1 MNVVRNTCANS
12 CEQSG
17 LYSMKKK
24 TVFTV
29 ILITILIFSIFML
42 SACNQVPEEY
52 RIENFYGTYDK
63 PATDTYDVFIYHKSE
78 NIEEYI
84 SRSWDIVS
92 IDGSNFSYRSRFTN
106 EIVEDTYDPLIL
118 AEIKV
123 LIEKF
128 GSSVT
133 VEKKRIVLNDPNIV
147 IQYNKTQYYEDSE
160 YQTLALIQNK
170 DEVGCGRYID
180 IDDEKNVKVFCAFL
194 TSTAVDENGVE
205 FTIHVNKFFKK

>member
-1 MNVVRNTCANS
+1 
-12 CEQSG
+12 
-17 LYSMKKK
+17 MKNKF
-24 TVFTV
+24 VFT
-29 ILITILIFSIFML
+29 IFLATILIFSIFTF

-118 AEIKV
+118 AEIKSSM
-123 LIEKF
+123 EKI

-133 VEKKRIVLNDPNIV
+133 VDKKRIVLNDSNIV
-147 IQYNKTQYYEDSE
+147 IPYKKTLYYEDDGSLFL
-160 YQTLALIQNK
+160 YDDKT
-170 DEVGCGRYID
+170 DVGRGCYMD
-180 IDDEKNVKVFCAFL
+180 IDGEKNIKVFGTYL
-194 TSTAVDENGVE
+194 LSTAKNESDMD
-205 FTIHVNKFFKK
+205 FTIIVAKYYK

>member
-29 ILITILIFSIFML
+29 ILITISIFSIFML

-118 AEIKV
+118 AEIKSSM
-123 LIEKF
+123 EKI

-133 VEKKRIVLNDPNIV
+133 VDKKRIVLNDSNIV
-147 IQYNKTQYYEDSE
+147 IPYKKTRYIEDVDSL
-160 YQTLALIQNK
+160 YLYDDK
-170 DEVGCGRYID
+170 VDVGLGRYMD
-180 IDDEKNVKVFCAFL
+180 IDGEKNIKVFGTYL
-194 TSTAVDENGVE
+194 SSTAKNESGID
-205 FTIHVNKFFKK
+205 FTIIVAKYYK

>member
-1 MNVVRNTCANS
+1 
-12 CEQSG
+12 
-17 LYSMKKK
+17 MKNKF
-24 TVFTV
+24 VFT
-29 ILITILIFSIFML
+29 IFLATILIFSIFTF

-63 PATDTYDVFIYHKSE
+63 PATDTYEVQIYH
-78 NIEEYI
+78 IEENVENCT
-84 SRSWDIVS
+84 SRIWRILS
-92 IDGSNFSYRSRFTN
+92 IDGSNFSYRKPFTN
-106 EIVEDTYDPLIL
+106 EIVKDTYDPLIL

-180 IDDEKNVKVFCAFL
+180 IDDEKNIKVFGTYL
-194 TSTAVDENGVE
+194 SSTAKNESGID
-205 FTIHVNKFFKK
+205 FTIRVTRYYKSEGLILK

>member
-1 MNVVRNTCANS
+1 
-12 CEQSG
+12 
-17 LYSMKKK
+17 MKNKF
-24 TVFTV
+24 VFTV
-29 ILITILIFSIFML
+29 FLAAILIFSIFTF

-78 NIEEYI
+78 NIEETI

-92 IDGSNFSYRSRFTN
+92 IDGSNFSYRSPFTN
-106 EIVEDTYDPLIL
+106 EVVEDTYDPLIL
-118 AEIKV
+118 GEIKS
-123 LIEKF
+123 LIEKA

-133 VEKKRIVLNDPNIV
+133 VEKKQIVLNDPNIV

-194 TSTAVDENGVE
+194 TATAVDASGVE